1 MARSGTKCK
10 RLYRQGGI
18 TKSVNGGY
26 ANSVRLVRC
35 PCETWN
41 LLLSRVSFL
50 GAFDNKPDLTTFQ
63 ATALPSPMSIAG
75 TGEPS
80 EPLPNPK
87 LGLAPLSSELAFSPL
102 NILSGRGGSRPPPSM
117 PS

>member
-10 RLYRQGGI
+10 KLYRQGGI

-26 ANSVRLVRC
+26 ANLVRP

-75 TGEPS
+75 TSGPS

-87 LGLAPLSSELAFSPL
+87 LGLAPLSSELAFSSL
-102 NILSGRGGSRPPPSM
+102 NILSGRGSSRPPSSLPS
-117 PS
+117 